1 MDRHS
6 EVLGR
11 KKCGCALLAGVLCR
25 HDPQDDNLPLFF
37 DTVKDPAQDIPRL
50 EAKARTQNERVLDF
64 LTSVH
69 PSSVTAEVVMVRCG
83 ITEKGSVSRALTTL
97 TDRGKAE
104 KVGAFGTS
112 SYGVSVNRWKARV

>member
-1 MDRHS
+1 MDRQPS
-6 EVLGR
+6 V
-11 KKCGCALLAGVLCR
+11 
-25 HDPQDDNLPLFF
+25 F

-64 LTSVH
+64 LTAVH

-83 ITEKGSVSRALTTL
+83 ITARGSVSRALTTL

-104 KVGAFGTS
+104 KVGTFGVS
-112 SYGVSVNRWKARV
+112 SYGRSVNRWKARL